1 MHPQLQSLRRQL
13 GLSLME
19 ADTSPYT
26 RKFEDKD
33 KAFFVTHRKYLESVL
48 KQLDKDSTKY
58 SQCVEELKALDQ
70 AEANLDTAN
79 KQLKEAA
86 ESKKEKEKEDDK
98 DEKDDSEKDEK
109 SDDED
114 SDDDDKSDSE
124 KTVDNKDDEES
135 EEEDSKE
142 DEEKDK
148 KDLKES
154 DEQFESALDVAKRIM
169 ATASFLD
176 WLPPGTREDTKFAE
190 LKTLGDQSLPDGD
203 GLTKFNGSGYT
214 ELKIPDG
221 TPKDEFV
228 EDEEKTSCEEE
239 LEKVTES
246 VDDKKAK
253 RIETLQKHI
262 EYHKDNLGRLSK
274 NGQTDSRKDHE
285 AAIKRYEDELK
296 TLTESVSG
304 DNFDKKIDFPKD
316 IKKAIDD
323 RIKELHK
330 AIELDDSK
338 GYNDQSVKQNAVDA
352 LTQILQNH
360 DGTLDGLKK
369 NQIFIGTLM
378 TPITSLLPQQIY
390 SWLGTADNKIVKEA
404 DEAKN
409 NVIYFAVA
417 DFKSSDGDVDTRIVT
432 DSHPSVEE
440 LWRDLY
446 KGEAARNGQLTGRN
460 VKVMYRRGVNQG
472 QGMEWSKPALFA
484 EFTFDPKRTEP
495 MPQEHK
501 TITSTVT

>member
-98 DEKDDSEKDEK
+98 DEKDDSEETKEDTDEDNDKDSGDSEKDEK

-114 SDDDDKSDSE
+114 SDGDDKSDSE

-176 WLPPGTREDTKFAE
+176 WLPPGTREDTKFTE

-239 LEKVTES
+239 LEKV
-246 VDDKKAK
+246 
-253 RIETLQKHI
+253 
-262 EYHKDNLGRLSK
+262 
-274 NGQTDSRKDHE
+274 
-285 AAIKRYEDELK
+285 
-296 TLTESVSG
+296 TESVSG

-501 TITSTVT
+501 TITSTVTESTIL